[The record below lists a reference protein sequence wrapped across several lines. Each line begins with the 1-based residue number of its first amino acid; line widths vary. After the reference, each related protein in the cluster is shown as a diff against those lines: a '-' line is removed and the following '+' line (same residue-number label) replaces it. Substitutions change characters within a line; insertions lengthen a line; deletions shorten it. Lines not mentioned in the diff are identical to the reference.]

1 MPAARYNTIDDL
13 LTDPHLSDVGFFQ
26 PEDHPSEGRIRRS
39 RRANKFSG
47 GERPVETHA
56 PKLGEHTSTILA
68 EAGYSDAEIEG
79 LADFRRGALDAM
91 I

>member
-13 LTDPHLSDVGFFQ
+13 LTDPHLADVGFFQ

-56 PKLGEHTSTILA
+56 PTLGEHTAEILS
-68 EAGYSDAEIEG
+68 EAGYGDAEIEKM
-79 LADFRRGALDAM
+79 RTSGAVR
-91 I
+91 